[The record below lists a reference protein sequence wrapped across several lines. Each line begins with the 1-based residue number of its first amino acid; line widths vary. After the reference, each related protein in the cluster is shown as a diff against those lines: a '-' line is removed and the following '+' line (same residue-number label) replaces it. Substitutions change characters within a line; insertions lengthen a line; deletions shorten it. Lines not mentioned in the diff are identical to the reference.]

1 MVTFVSFKLALS
13 YMGIGC
19 AKSVSNARKSLYGA
33 LIGIAVSI
41 VPLIM
46 ILVVADGTISGI
58 SSRLIELSGSH
69 IAAVKRSGRQ
79 YSAGTL
85 LELAERIPSYD
96 SKGRITSSWPERQG
110 IGLVVGENGRTG
122 GHIRAVTAEFFQA
135 ASFDSGLL
143 RFSSGSVDSSD
154 FSFSGNEAFMGEKL
168 ASDLGL
174 KPGSVFRILTM
185 NVLPSGK
192 TVPKFSVF
200 KLKDTVSSG
209 YQELDALWVFVP
221 FETGFPILDSSS
233 SSTFI
238 SVRTSDPFSGLD
250 DILLLLDRNLSPD
263 FFLRTWE
270 DLNQSRFYSF
280 NTTRLLL
287 LFIGFMIL
295 LVAAVNISSAVVMLV
310 LERRGEIAILK
321 STGASPSCISFSF
334 LLTGFFTGLGGL
346 LIGLPAG
353 IVCSLHINGLF
364 RFVERCINITAGFFK
379 GFENPDV
386 AALSA
391 GEIHLLDPSCYL
403 ETIPVVFDFAAL
415 FMISAGTLVLSVLVS
430 FIPAWRAGRE
440 KPVEIL
446 RKV

>member
-1 MVTFVSFKLALS
+1 MSTFVSVKLALS
-13 YMGIGC
+13 YIGIGC

-33 LIGIAVSI
+33 LLGIAVSL
-41 VPLIM
+41 VPLII

-69 IAAVKRSGRQ
+69 IAAIKISGRQ
-79 YSAGTL
+79 YDAGTFL
-85 LELAERIPSYD
+85 DLAEKIPSYD
-96 SKGRITSSWPERQG
+96 SQNRIVTAWPERQG
-110 IGLVVGENGRTG
+110 IGIVVGENGRAG
-122 GHIRAVTAEFFQA
+122 GQIRAVTADFFKA

-143 RFSSGSVDSSD
+143 RFSSGLRESTG

-174 KPGSVFRILTM
+174 KQGSVFRILTM
-185 NVLPSGK
+185 SVLPNGK

-200 KLKDTVSSG
+200 TLKDTVSSG

-221 FETGFPILDSSS
+221 FETGYPLLDPSS

-238 SVRTSDPFSGLD
+238 SVRTENPFSGLD
-250 DILLLLDRNLSPD
+250 SMLVLLDRKLPSG
-263 FFLRTWE
+263 FLLRTWE
-270 DLNQSRFYSF
+270 DLNRSRFYSF

-287 LFIGFMIL
+287 LFIGFLIL

-321 STGASPSCISFSF
+321 STGASPACISFSF
-334 LLTGFFTGLGGL
+334 IIAGFLTGLGGL
-346 LIGLPAG
+346 IIGLPTG
-353 IVCSLHINGLF
+353 IVCAIHINGLF
-364 RFVERCINITAGFFK
+364 RFVERCINMIAGFFR
-379 GFENPDV
+379 GFKSPDV
-386 AALSA
+386 AALSDV
-391 GEIHLLDPSCYL
+391 EIHLLDPSCYL
-403 ETIPVVFDFAAL
+403 ETIPVTFDFKAL
-415 FMISAGTLVLSVLVS
+415 FLISVGTLVLSVLVS
-430 FIPAWRAGRE
+430 LIPAWRAGRE